1 MESIFKS
8 LSREYLSVKSVEC
21 KKRDLLEEIIEY
33 VDSMEWLSRESLKSK
48 ITFFIKSGYDYSKFT
63 EEFDISYESAKNSIK
78 WAAKKLREKIG
89 SNTLSLI
96 KNGYIDE
103 ARMAFYV
110 GTGKLNRDDLFVK
123 DLVDIL
129 PKAKYCVGYDLTDCI
144 KEISILK
151 NLSQKRLAYYDAVM
165 DRDKM
170 AFLMDVLEN
179 NSLQGTYMRPY
190 LIKVVQGELELSD
203 LKMVQEEINKNM
215 LGG

>member
-21 KKRDLLEEIIEY
+21 EKRDLLEEIIDY
-33 VDSMEWLSRESLKSK
+33 VDSMEWLSRESMKNK

-63 EEFDISYESAKNSIK
+63 EEFDVSYESAKNSIK

-96 KNGYIDE
+96 KNGYVDE
-103 ARMAFYV
+103 ARMVFYI
-110 GTGKLNRDDLFVK
+110 GTGKLNRDDLFIR
-123 DLVDIL
+123 DLVSIL
-129 PKAKYCVGYDLTDCI
+129 PKAKYCVSYDLADCV

-190 LIKVVQGELELSD
+190 LIKAVQGELELSD

>member
-1 MESIFKS
+1 MENIFKS
-8 LSREYLSVKSVEC
+8 LSREYLSVKNVEC
-21 KKRDLLEEIIEY
+21 EKRDLLEEIIEY
-33 VDSMEWLSRESLKSK
+33 VDSMEWLSKESLKNK
-48 ITFFIKSGYDYSKFT
+48 IAFFIRSGYDYSKFT

-89 SNTLSLI
+89 SDTLRLI
-96 KNGYIDE
+96 KSGYIDE
-103 ARMAFYV
+103 ARMVFYV
-110 GTGKLNRDDLFVK
+110 GTDKLNRDDLFIK

-129 PKAKYCVGYDLTDCI
+129 PKAKYCVEYDLTDCI

-179 NSLQGTYMRPY
+179 DSLHGIYMRPY
-190 LIKVVQGELELSD
+190 LIKAVQGDIELSD
-203 LKMVQEEINKNM
+203 LKIVQKEININM